1 MVRTLV
7 MLGLLAS
14 LAACGSDTPP
24 PPPAKTERTRTVFDD
39 QIKTMDKAQ
48 AVEDQQM
55 ERKRK
60 LDEQLD
66 DGG

>member
-1 MVRTLV
+1 MVRTFV

-14 LAACGSDTPP
+14 LVACGSGTP
-24 PPPAKTERTRTVFDD
+24 PPPAKSERTRTVFDD